1 MEILDISQLI
11 GEATEYDKKEALEVK
26 KPKSWCKSVSAFANG
41 IGGKLVWGIADDDT
55 LVGLTDAK
63 GDSEK
68 ISEAI
73 RRRLRR
79 GVSVSF
85 KASADGAA
93 DWAAAFLGLAP

>member
-1 MEILDISQLI
+1 MMIESDSKTMKIYLREIGQTDL
-11 GEATEYDKKEALEVK
+11 
-26 KPKSWCKSVSAFANG
+26 
-41 IGGKLVWGIADDDT
+41 
-55 LVGLTDAK
+55 LTPQQEIELAARIKK
-63 GDSEK
+63 GDAEARSLMIRERTTQK

>member
-1 MEILDISQLI
+1 MEKYISTTQ
-11 GEATEYDKKEALEVK
+11 
-26 KPKSWCKSVSAFANG
+26 
-41 IGGKLVWGIADDDT
+41 
-55 LVGLTDAK
+55 
-63 GDSEK
+63 K

>member
-1 MEILDISQLI
+1 MGARFHSALKPLIKNFWLMTMMIMVSSICKIPIATWLPCIKPGSGQFHSMCPMEKYISTTQ
-11 GEATEYDKKEALEVK
+11 
-26 KPKSWCKSVSAFANG
+26 
-41 IGGKLVWGIADDDT
+41 
-55 LVGLTDAK
+55 
-63 GDSEK
+63 K